1 MFTRLSIT
9 ALAFLSCLWMV
20 LIFDFGNVMHH
31 LSEILQ
37 ALELDGTT

>member
-1 MFTRLSIT
+1 
-9 ALAFLSCLWMV
+9 MV

-37 ALELDGTT
+37 ALEAD

>member
-1 MFTRLSIT
+1 MFTRLSIA
-9 ALAFLSCLWMV
+9 ALALLTCLWMV

-37 ALELDGTT
+37 ALEAD

>member
-1 MFTRLSIT
+1 MFTRLSIA
-9 ALAFLSCLWMV
+9 ALAFLTCLWMV

-37 ALELDGTT
+37 ALEAD